1 MARPMR
7 IEFENAFY
15 HVMSR
20 GNHQE
25 SIFEDDEDHERFVE
39 LLGEVCDR
47 VQWKI
52 WARCEMSNHFHLLVQ
67 TLEPTL
73 SRGMRH
79 LKGVYT
85 QWSNARHVRVGHLF
99 QGRYKAILV
108 DADSYLTEVIR
119 YIVRNPLE
127 AKMIESLDDYP
138 WSSHPMTL
146 SRKKPPEWFAKAQV
160 LELFGS
166 NVRTAKR
173 AYRSFVEVAGLDIV
187 EASRHQLFLGD
198 EGFISKVKDRREQS
212 ESTELSTEYLSAQR
226 RQVVTIAELDDN
238 LSRDDLIK
246 RAYQAGFPLKQIGD
260 YVGLHYSSVCRIA
273 RANL

>member
-25 SIFEDDEDHERFVE
+25 TIFENDQDHERFIE
-39 LLGEVCDR
+39 LLGEVCNR
-47 VQWKI
+47 FQWRI

-85 QWSNARHVRVGHLF
+85 QWSNARHAQVGHLF
-99 QGRYKAILV
+99 QARYKAILV

-127 AKMIESLDDYP
+127 AKMIESLDEYE

-146 SRKKPPEWFAKAQV
+146 SRKKPPEWFARAQV

-166 NVRTAKR
+166 NTRTAKR
-173 AYRSFVEVAGLDIV
+173 AYRSFVEEAALDIV
-187 EASRHQLFLGD
+187 EASRQQLFLGD
-198 EGFISKVKDRREQS
+198 EGFIAKMKALKEDS
-212 ESTELSTEYLSAQR
+212 ESTELSSEYIKAQR
-226 RQVVTIAELDDN
+226 RRLVTIAELGNSLD
-238 LSRDDLIK
+238 RDELIR
-246 RAYQAGFPLKQIGD
+246 RAYGEGFPLKEIGD
-260 YVGLHYSSVCRIA
+260 YVGLHYSSVCRIG
-273 RANL
+273 RAE